1 VTAVPRQ
8 PRQQPAPPGAGG
20 DPLTRAH
27 DRLTAAVAALVDG
40 DAWRAMLEVAARFP
54 RYSTNNVLL
63 ITAQRPDATTVAGL
77 RTWNTLGRRV
87 RKGERGIA
95 ILAPCTYRP
104 PATPGSDGAAAVEAA
119 EGADPERREG
129 RVLRGFRVAYVFDV
143 TQTEGQPLPEV
154 APGPLTGDAPAQL
167 WQRLAQVVEADGY
180 RIERGP
186 CGDAYGS
193 TRFTEHIVRVRDDVA
208 PAQAT
213 KTLAHE
219 LGHIRAEHHSRFAE
233 NYHRDNRCRGIAEVE
248 AESIAYVVS
257 AAAGL
262 DTTGYTVPYIAHWA
276 EGDTTVLRDTA
287 ARVITLAREILA
299 DTNTLPADTS
309 AVPAAA
315 WRSAVGITGRATA
328 ASITERAGPTR

>member
-1 VTAVPRQ
+1 VTSVPRQ
-8 PRQQPAPPGAGG
+8 RHQQPASAIGG
-20 DPLTRAH
+20 DTLTRAH
-27 DRLTAAVAALVDG
+27 ERLTAAVAALVDG
-40 DAWRAMLEVAARFP
+40 DAWQTMLQVAARFP

-104 PATPGSDGAAAVEAA
+104 QAKPGSDGEAAVDTADS
-119 EGADPERREG
+119 ADPDRREG

-143 TQTEGQPLPEV
+143 TQTDGQPLPEV

-186 CGDAYGS
+186 CGGAYGH

-219 LGHIRAEHHSRFAE
+219 LGHIRAEHHTRFAE
-233 NYHRDNRCRGIAEVE
+233 NYHRDTHCRGIAEVE

-262 DTTGYTVPYIAHWA
+262 DTTDYTVPYVAHWA
-276 EGDTTVLRDTA
+276 EGDTAVLRDSA
-287 ARVITLAREILA
+287 ARVITLARGILT
-299 DTNTLPADTS
+299 DTNTLPADPTKDR
-309 AVPAAA
+309 VIA
-315 WRSAVGITGRATA
+315 WRSAVGVTGCAMA
-328 ASITERAGPTR
+328 ASTIERAGPSR

>member
-8 PRQQPAPPGAGG
+8 RHQQPASPAGG
-20 DPLTRAH
+20 DPLTCAH
-27 DRLTAAVAALVDG
+27 ERLTAAVAALVDG
-40 DAWRAMLEVAARFP
+40 EAWRTMLQVAARFP
-54 RYSTNNVLL
+54 RYSAINVLL
-63 ITAQRPDATTVAGL
+63 ITVQRPDATAVAGL

-87 RKGERGIA
+87 CKGEKGIA

-104 PATPGSDGAAAVEAA
+104 QTKPGSDGAAAVEPADS
-119 EGADPERREG
+119 ADPDRREV

-186 CGDAYGS
+186 CGGAYGH

-208 PAQAT
+208 SAQAT

-219 LGHIRAEHHSRFAE
+219 LGHIRAEHHTRFAE
-233 NYHRDNRCRGIAEVE
+233 NYHRDTRCRGIAEVE
-248 AESIAYVVS
+248 AESIAFVVT

-262 DTTGYTVPYIAHWA
+262 DTTDYTVPYIAQWA
-276 EGDTTVLRDTA
+276 EGDTIVLRNTA
-287 ARVITLAREILA
+287 ARVITLARAILA
-299 DTNTLPADTS
+299 DTDTLPID
-309 AVPAAA
+309 PIHERAAA
-315 WRSAVGITGRATA
+315 WRSAVGVTGCATA
-328 ASITERAGPTR
+328 ASTTEQAGPTR

>member
-1 VTAVPRQ
+1 VTAVLRPRH
-8 PRQQPAPPGAGG
+8 QQPASHAGG
-20 DPLTRAH
+20 DRLTRAH
-27 DRLTAAVAALVDG
+27 ERLTAAVAALVDG
-40 DAWRAMLEVAARFP
+40 DAWRTMLQVAARFP

-77 RTWNTLGRRV
+77 RTWNTLGRRI
-87 RKGERGIA
+87 RKGEKGIA

-104 PATPGSDGAAAVEAA
+104 QSTPGSDGAAAVEPADS
-119 EGADPERREG
+119 ADPERREG

-143 TQTEGQPLPEV
+143 TQTDGQPLPEV
-154 APGPLTGDAPAQL
+154 APGPLTGDAPARL
-167 WQRLAQVVEADGY
+167 WQRLARVVEADGY

-186 CGDAYGS
+186 CGDAYGH

-219 LGHIRAEHHSRFAE
+219 LGHIRAEHHTRFAE
-233 NYHRDNRCRGIAEVE
+233 NYHRDTRCRGIAEVE

-262 DTTGYTVPYIAHWA
+262 DTTDYTVPYIAHWA

-287 ARVITLAREILA
+287 ARVITVARAILN
-299 DTNTLPADTS
+299 DTHMLPVD
-309 AVPAAA
+309 PIHERAAA
-315 WRSAVGITGRATA
+315 WRSVVAVTGYATA
-328 ASITERAGPTR
+328 ASTTERAGPTR

>member
-1 VTAVPRQ
+1 VTTVPHQRHRQ
-8 PRQQPAPPGAGG
+8 PTFPAGG

-27 DRLTAAVAALVDG
+27 ERLTAAVAGLVDG
-40 DAWRAMLEVAARFP
+40 DAWRAMLQVAARFP
-54 RYSTNNVLL
+54 RYSANNVLL

-104 PATPGSDGAAAVEAA
+104 QAKPGETADR
-119 EGADPERREG
+119 ADPDRAEG

-167 WQRLAQVVEADGY
+167 WQRLAQLVEADGY

-186 CGDAYGS
+186 CGGAYGH
-193 TRFTEHIVRVRDDVA
+193 TRFTDHIVRVRDDVA

-219 LGHIRAEHHSRFAE
+219 LGHIRAEHHTRFAE
-233 NYHRDNRCRGIAEVE
+233 NYHRDTRCRGIAEVE
-248 AESIAYVVS
+248 AESIAYVVT

-262 DTTGYTVPYIAHWA
+262 DTTDYTAPYIAHWA

-287 ARVITLAREILA
+287 ARVITVARVILT
-299 DTNTLPADTS
+299 DTHTLPAD
-309 AVPAAA
+309 PIHERAAA
-315 WRSAVGITGRATA
+315 WRSGVSVTGYATA
-328 ASITERAGPTR
+328 ASTTERAGPSR

>member
-1 VTAVPRQ
+1 MTAVPRQ
-8 PRQQPAPPGAGG
+8 RHQRPPPSAGG

-40 DAWRAMLEVAARFP
+40 DAWRAMLQVAARFP

-63 ITAQRPDATTVAGL
+63 ITGQRPDATTVAGL

-87 RKGERGIA
+87 RKGEKGIA

-104 PATPGSDGAAAVEAA
+104 RAQPGTDGATAAETADSTDPEAA
-119 EGADPERREG
+119 ER
-129 RVLRGFRVAYVFDV
+129 RVLRGFRVAYVFDI
-143 TQTEGQPLPEV
+143 TQTDGDPLPEV

-167 WQRLAQVVEADGY
+167 WQRLALVVEADGY

-186 CGDAYGS
+186 CGGAYGH
-193 TRFTEHIVRVRDDVA
+193 TRFTDRVVRVRDDVA

-219 LGHIRAEHHSRFAE
+219 LGHIRAEHHTRFAE
-233 NYHRDNRCRGIAEVE
+233 TYHRDTRCRGIAEVE

-257 AAAGL
+257 AVAGL
-262 DTTGYTVPYIAHWA
+262 DTTDYTVPYIAHWA

-287 ARVITLAREILA
+287 ARVITLAGVILT
-299 DTNTLPADTS
+299 DTNTLPADPTR
-309 AVPAAA
+309 VPAAP
-315 WRSAVGITGRATA
+315 WRSVVGATGCATA
-328 ASITERAGPTR
+328 ASTTERTGPTR